1 MRFSRFF
8 LPTLKETPAEAEVI
22 SHKLMLRAG
31 MIRKLAAGIY
41 SYLPLG
47 LRVLRKVEAIV
58 REEMNKAGAQEVV
71 LPMVQPAELWQESG
85 RWEFYGKELLR
96 FKDRHARDCC
106 LGPTHEEV
114 ITDLVRREVRSYRD
128 MPLNLYQIQ
137 TKFRDE
143 IRPRFGL
150 MRGREFVM
158 KDGYSFDV
166 DEKASGKTY
175 LAMYAAYQNVFR
187 RLGLQFRAVEAD
199 TGSIGGSFSHEFM
212 VLAETGEDTIVSCTG
227 CDYAANIEKA
237 EVVWSEK
244 GQIKSN
250 TPSRPMEKVATPGR
264 RTVEEVT
271 TFMGIPPQQLVKTLI
286 FLVDGQPVAVLVR
299 GDHEV
304 NEIKLK
310 NLLQAREIALADE
323 ALIRRITGAPVG
335 YSGPV
340 GLPVKIVADQA
351 IQGMYDCVA
360 GANEEGHHLVHVDA
374 GRDIHAD
381 LYGDIRSVTAG
392 DRCPRC
398 KQPIRLSRG
407 IEVGHIFRL
416 GTKYSEAL
424 KATYLDGEGQERYMV
439 MGCYGIGVSRIVAA
453 AIEQGHDE
461 SGIIFPVAIAPF
473 DVLLLPVNVNDTVI
487 REAAEDIYHEF
498 LSRGVHVLLDDRDER
513 AGIKFKDADL
523 TGIPFRIT
531 IGTKFT
537 KEGLL
542 EIKVR
547 GTGETLFVTREQL
560 VQTLLNMHSERIPRC
575 LQQG

>member
-96 FKDRHARDCC
+96 FKDRHARDYCM
-106 LGPTHEEV
+106 GPTHEEV

-175 LAMYAAYQNVFR
+175 LAMYAAYQNIFR

-237 EVVWSEK
+237 EVILPVENPSVN
-244 GQIKSN
+244 QAL
-250 TPSRPMEKVATPGR
+250 SRPIEKVATPGR

-271 TFMGIPPQQLVKTLI
+271 SFLGIPPQQLLKTLI
-286 FLVDGQPVAVLVR
+286 FVVDGQPVAVLVR

-323 ALIRRITGAPVG
+323 TLIRRITGAPVG

-351 IQGMYDCVA
+351 IQGIYDCVA

-374 GRDIHAD
+374 GRDIHTD
-381 LYGDIRSVTAG
+381 LYGDIRLVTAG

-398 KQPIRLSRG
+398 RQAIRLSRG

-416 GTKYSEAL
+416 GTKYSEGL

-453 AIEQGHDE
+453 AIEQNHDE

-473 DVLLLPVNVNDTVI
+473 DVLLLPVNVNDEAI
-487 REAAEDIYHEF
+487 RQAAEDTYHKL
-498 LSRGVHVLLDDRDER
+498 LSGGFDVLLDDRDER

-560 VQTLLNMHSERIPRC
+560 VQTLLNLRRKAID
-575 LQQG
+575 G

>member
-96 FKDRHARDCC
+96 FKDRHARDYC

-166 DEKASGKTY
+166 DEKASEKTY
-175 LAMYAAYQNVFR
+175 LAMYAAYQNIFR

-212 VLAETGEDTIVSCTG
+212 VLAETGEDTIVSCTV

-244 GQIKSN
+244 EQIKSN
-250 TPSRPMEKVATPGR
+250 TPPRPIEKVATPGK

-271 TFMGIPPQQLVKTLI
+271 SFLGIPPQQLLKTLI
-286 FLVDGQPVAVLVR
+286 FVVDGQPVAVLAR

-340 GLPVKIVADQA
+340 GLAVKIVADQA
-351 IQGMYDCVA
+351 IRGMYDCVA
-360 GANEEGHHLVHVDA
+360 GANEEGHHLIHVDA

-392 DRCPRC
+392 DLCPRC
-398 KQPIRLSRG
+398 GQAIRLSRG

-416 GTKYSEAL
+416 GTKYSEGL
-424 KATYLDGEGQERYMV
+424 KATYLDGEGQERHMV

-453 AIEQGHDE
+453 AIEQNHDE

-473 DVLLLPVNVNDTVI
+473 DVLLLPVNVNDAAI
-487 REAAEDIYHEF
+487 REAAEDIYHEL
-498 LSRGVHVLLDDRDER
+498 LSGGFDVLLDDRDER

-531 IGTKFT
+531 IGTKFI

-547 GTGETLFVTREQL
+547 GTGEILFVTREQFI
-560 VQTLLNMHSERIPRC
+560 QTLLNMLRKAID
-575 LQQG
+575 G

>member
-1 MRFSRFF
+1 
-8 LPTLKETPAEAEVI
+8 
-22 SHKLMLRAG
+22 

-58 REEMNKAGAQEVV
+58 REEMDKAGAQEVV

-85 RWEFYGKELLR
+85 RWDLYGKELLR
-96 FKDRHARDCC
+96 FKDRHARDYC

-166 DEKASGKTY
+166 DEKASEKTY
-175 LAMYAAYQNVFR
+175 LSMYAAYQNIFR

-237 EVVWSEK
+237 EVILPVENPSVN
-244 GQIKSN
+244 QAL
-250 TPSRPMEKVATPGR
+250 SRPLEKVATPGR
-264 RTVEEVT
+264 KTVEEVT
-271 TFMGIPPQQLVKTLI
+271 TFLGIPPQQLLKTLI
-286 FLVDGQPVAVLVR
+286 FLVDGKPVAVLVR

-304 NEIKLK
+304 NEIKFK

-340 GLPVKIVADQA
+340 DLPLKIVADQA

-360 GANEEGHHLVHVDA
+360 GANEEGHHFVHVDA
-374 GRDIHAD
+374 GRDIHTD
-381 LYGDIRSVTAG
+381 FYGDIRLVTAG

-398 KQPIRLSRG
+398 RQAIRLSRG

-416 GTKYSEAL
+416 GTKYSESL

-453 AIEQGHDE
+453 AIEQNHDE

-473 DVLLLPVNVNDTVI
+473 DVLALPINVNHRVI
-487 REAAEDIYHEF
+487 RQAAEDTYHAL
-498 LSRGVHVLLDDRDER
+498 LSGGLDVLLDDRDER

-542 EIKVR
+542 EIKAR
-547 GTGETLFVTREQL
+547 GTGETWFVTREQL
-560 VQTLLNMHSERIPRC
+560 VQTLLNLRQKAID
-575 LQQG
+575 G

>member
-96 FKDRHARDCC
+96 FKDRHARDYC

-166 DEKASGKTY
+166 DEKASEKTY
-175 LAMYAAYQNVFR
+175 LAMYAAYQNIFR

-227 CDYAANIEKA
+227 CEYAANIEKA

-244 GQIKSN
+244 EQIKSN
-250 TPSRPMEKVATPGR
+250 TPPRPIEKVATPGR

-271 TFMGIPPQQLVKTLI
+271 SFLGIPPQQLLKTLI

-340 GLPVKIVADQA
+340 GLSIKIVADQA
-351 IQGMYDCVA
+351 IQGIYDCVA

-381 LYGDIRSVTAG
+381 FYGDIRSVTAG

-398 KQPIRLSRG
+398 RQAIRLSRG

-416 GTKYSEAL
+416 GTKYSEGL

-453 AIEQGHDE
+453 AIEQNHDE

-473 DVLLLPVNVNDTVI
+473 DVLALPVNVNDAAI
-487 REAAEDIYHEF
+487 REAAEDIYHEL
-498 LSRGVHVLLDDRDER
+498 LSGGFDVLLDDRDER

-531 IGTKFT
+531 IGTKFI

-542 EIKVR
+542 EIRVR
-547 GTGETLFVTREQL
+547 ATGETLFITRGQF
-560 VQTLLNMHSERIPRC
+560 VQTLLNMRRKAID
-575 LQQG
+575 G